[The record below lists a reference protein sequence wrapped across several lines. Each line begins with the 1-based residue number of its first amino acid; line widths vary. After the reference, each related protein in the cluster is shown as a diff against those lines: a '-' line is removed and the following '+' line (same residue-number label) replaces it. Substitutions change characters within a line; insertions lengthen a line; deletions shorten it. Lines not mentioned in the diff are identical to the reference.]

1 MKILITGKN
10 GQVGYELER
19 SFQGLG
25 KIWATDRAELDLSN
39 FDNIRSVVSEFKP
52 DLIINAAAYTA
63 VDKAESEPELAMRIN
78 AEAPGILAE
87 EARKVGA
94 ALVHY
99 STDYVFDGRKSGA
112 YTENDPTNP
121 LNVYGRSKLEGE
133 RAIVSAEIPY
143 LILRTSW
150 VYGTRGKNF
159 LLTISRLAQNREPL
173 RIVSDQYGAPTWCR
187 TIADVTSHIVA
198 KGGNAKAL
206 KEDLQEHSGIY
217 HLTSQGSTSWYGFA
231 CSIVQHLNIEKKPEI
246 HPIAASDYPVPAIR
260 PMNSR
265 LSCDRLIDTFCG
277 LPDWEAGLRLAL
289 EK

>member
-19 SFQGLG
+19 SLQGLG
-25 KIWATDRAELDLSN
+25 SIWATDRAELDLSN
-39 FDNIRSVVSEFKP
+39 FDSIRAGISGFKP

-78 AEAPGILAE
+78 AEAPGIIAE

-94 ALVHY
+94 MLVHY
-99 STDYVFDGRKSGA
+99 STDYVFDGKKAGV
-112 YTENDPTNP
+112 YTESDPTNP
-121 LNVYGRSKLEGE
+121 LNVYGHSKLEGE
-133 RAIVSAEIPY
+133 RAIAAAGIPH
-143 LILRTSW
+143 LIFRTSW

-159 LLTISRLAQNREPL
+159 LLTISRLAQNASPL

-187 TIADVTSHIVA
+187 TIADITSHIVA

-206 KEDLQEHSGIY
+206 KEDFQRWSGIY
-217 HLTSQGSTSWYGFA
+217 HLTSQGSTSWYEFA
-231 CSIVQHLNIEKKPEI
+231 CSIVRHLDIEKKPVIE
-246 HPIAASDYPVPAIR
+246 PIAASDYPVPAIR
-260 PMNSR
+260 PMNSK
-265 LSCDRLIDTFCG
+265 LSCELLINTFCG
-277 LPDWEAGLRLAL
+277 LPDWETGLRLAL